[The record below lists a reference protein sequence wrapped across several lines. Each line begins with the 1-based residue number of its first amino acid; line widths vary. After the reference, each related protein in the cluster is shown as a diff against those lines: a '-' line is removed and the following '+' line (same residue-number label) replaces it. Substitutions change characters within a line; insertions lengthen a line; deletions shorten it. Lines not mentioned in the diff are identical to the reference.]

1 MKLLAK
7 INRLLPRFK
16 KPSDPKIFKNI
27 LVVSNSGLG
36 DTILS
41 TPAIISLRES
51 FPDVSI
57 TFMVNKKM
65 YLLFKGFEYA
75 DDFVLY
81 SSGFFAQVGMVR
93 QLRKKKIDTVF
104 LFHSNGPEDIFFS
117 ILSGAKNILKMTDN
131 TNHEFGDIFLNQPN
145 TIVQHDI
152 EKKLDLVRLFDPN
165 SVSKSMRIPEHFY
178 HTQAGFNRV
187 EGEVYLG
194 LQMGAQD
201 VYKMWPVENFIELVK
216 LLEQRYANINFVLL
230 GATAYEQDLASQF
243 VAGLNHPD
251 NVVNLCGT
259 SPIQDLPGIVNNL
272 DLLVTND
279 TGTLHLAV
287 ALQKKTVSLF
297 GPTNS
302 KIFGPYQDLELH
314 QIIQVDGEFVNNK
327 PKKLR
332 GQEGMRLITQEV
344 VANRI
349 TTLMDN
355 HIV

>member
-7 INRLLPRFK
+7 INQFLPRFK
-16 KPSDPKIFKNI
+16 KPSDPSAFKNI

-41 TPAIISLRES
+41 TPAIVSLRKS
-51 FPDVSI
+51 FPDINI
-57 TFMVNKKM
+57 TFMVNKKIHP
-65 YLLFKGFEYA
+65 LFKGFEYV

-81 SSGFFAQVGMVR
+81 SSGFFTQVGMVR

-145 TIVQHDI
+145 AIVQHDI
-152 EKKLDLVRLFDPN
+152 EKKLDLVRLFNPD
-165 SVSKSMRIPEHFY
+165 SVSKSMHIPEHFY
-178 HTQAGFNRV
+178 RTQAGFNRV

-201 VYKMWPVENFIELVK
+201 VYKMWPVENFIELSK
-216 LLEQRYANINFVLL
+216 LLKQRYSNINFVLL
-230 GATAYEQDLASQF
+230 GATTYEQDLANQF
-243 VAGLNHPD
+243 IAGLDNPN

-302 KIFGPYQDLELH
+302 KVFGPYQDAQLH
-314 QIIQVDGEFVNNK
+314 EVIQVDGSFVNNK
-327 PKKLR
+327 PKKYR
-332 GQEGMRLITQEV
+332 DQQGMMLIDVNSVLE
-344 VANRI
+344 RSLK
-349 TTLMDN
+349 TLKQ
-355 HIV
+355 V

>member
-1 MKLLAK
+1 M
-7 INRLLPRFK
+7 
-16 KPSDPKIFKNI
+16 
-27 LVVSNSGLG
+27 SNSGLG

-41 TPAIISLRES
+41 TPAIVSLRKS
-51 FPDVSI
+51 FPELNI

-65 YLLFKGFEYA
+65 YPLFRGFEHI

-131 TNHEFGDIFLNQPN
+131 SNHEFKSIFLNKPN

-152 EKKLDLVRLFDPN
+152 EKKLDLVKLFNPG
-165 SVSKSMRIPEHFY
+165 SISKSMRIPEHFY
-178 HTQAGFNRV
+178 HTRAGFNRV

-216 LLEQRYANINFVLL
+216 LLKQRYSSINFVLL
-230 GATAYEQDLASQF
+230 GATVYEQDLASQF
-243 VAGLNHPD
+243 ITGLD
-251 NVVNLCGT
+251 NPGCVINLCGT
-259 SPIQDLPGIVNNL
+259 SPIQNLPGIVNNL

-297 GPTNS
+297 GSTNS
-302 KIFGPYQDLELH
+302 KVFGPYQDPELH

-332 GQEGMRLITQEV
+332 EQEGMKLIGV
-344 VANRI
+344 DMVLDGI
-349 TTLMDN
+349 KVLL
-355 HIV
+355 